1 MKHAQIEF
9 SLVAGGPFYRGLQR
23 ACLVRPNR
31 FWPTAPAVAVAIGAW
46 LPLMAIAL
54 ARRVATG
61 TFDPIILDLSV
72 HTRMLVAIPLLFA
85 AESALEF
92 HGDLAIKR
100 FRRGDFSADTP
111 GAVERA
117 LEKAVRRRDSTG
129 PELGLM
135 LATWGFTAA
144 EFLGSGLPPGWV
156 HGVVQVRGMSSVWLW
171 YGLVAIPLFQFLLG
185 RWMWRWIIWTLVL
198 VDLSRLK
205 LRLMPTHPDH
215 GGGILH
221 LSAPIAAFAV
231 FALAMS
237 SVVAAA
243 WYMNV
248 DLGYA
253 RAAKF
258 LPPLIVFVLAAQVL
272 AFAPLLA
279 FTSNLNRA
287 RRDGVTEYS
296 LVALQLTRAFNDRWV
311 KNPPPGESILDRS
324 DVSELTDLMSSYAGL
339 EAMRVVLFNPRAT
352 IAVTLAVL
360 IPMLPVAS
368 TELPLPEL
376 LAKVM
381 RALLT

>member
-1 MKHAQIEF
+1 
-9 SLVAGGPFYRGLQR
+9 
-23 ACLVRPNR
+23 
-31 FWPTAPAVAVAIGAW
+31 
-46 LPLMAIAL
+46 MAIAL
-54 ARRVATG
+54 ARRLGTG
-61 TFDPIILDLSV
+61 TFDPLIFDLSV

-85 AESALEF
+85 AESTLEF

-100 FRRGDFSADTP
+100 FRRGGFAADRP
-111 GAVERA
+111 DA
-117 LEKAVRRRDSTG
+117 LERTIAKAEQRRDGSG

-144 EFLGSGLPPGWV
+144 TFAGAGLPPGWV
-156 HGVVQVRGMSSVWLW
+156 HGTVQVRGMPSVWLW
-171 YGLVAIPLFQFLLG
+171 YGLVVIPLFQFLLG
-185 RWMWRWIIWTLVL
+185 RWLWRWIIWTRVL
-198 VDLSRLK
+198 FDLSRLK

-231 FALAMS
+231 FTLAMS

-243 WYMNV
+243 WYMNI
-248 DLGYA
+248 DLGHA

-258 LPPLIVFVLAAQVL
+258 LPPLIVFVLAAQAV

-279 FTSNLNRA
+279 FTTNLNRA

-296 LVALQLTRAFNDRWV
+296 LVALQLTRAFNQRWV
-311 KNPPPGESILDRS
+311 EHPPPGESILDRS

-339 EAMRVVLFNPRAT
+339 EAMRIVLFNPRAT
-352 IAVTLAVL
+352 LAVTLAAL
-360 IPMLPVAS
+360 LPMLPVLS
-368 TELPLPEL
+368 TEVPLHEL